1 MTPTRRRKRKR
12 KENEEEE
19 EEKEKTE
26 KEEKEEEEKCFKK
39 KRCIN
44 LQGLLQKGEQDRNLE
59 IV

>member
-26 KEEKEEEEKCFKK
+26 KEEEEEKCFKK